1 MRVLCASR
9 EPDAVAALLRR
20 DVFAGTHEHAQAAA
34 AILDDVRAR
43 GDAALVD
50 YTRRFDCPTMTVE
63 RLRVPAADLT
73 AALAAVTPAFR
84 AAVGQAVANLRDF
97 HLRQTR
103 QDWFAPRPGG
113 GWVGQRQTP
122 VDRVGVYVPG
132 GQAVLPST
140 LLHTCVPAQVA
151 GVRSLAVCTPPRPD
165 GTGEVHLLAAA
176 AAIGLD
182 EVYLVGGAQAIAALA
197 YGTATIP
204 RVDVVAGPG
213 NPYVNH
219 AKRLVFGEVG
229 IDSLAG
235 PSEILIVADDG
246 ADAAVIAADLL
257 SQAEHSLD
265 ARAILLTPSAALIE
279 RVQTVL
285 AAQLAALPR
294 AEVARAAL
302 DAVGGIVLTRD
313 LEEACA
319 LVNACAPEH
328 LELLVAEPLA
338 LLGAIRHAGAIFLG
352 DASPEPLGDY
362 VAGPSHVLPTGGTAR
377 FASPVSVETFVKR
390 SSLIAYGRATLRAEA
405 DAITTLARAEGL
417 EAHARSVDVRL
428 SPGSE

>member
-1 MRVLCASR
+1 
-9 EPDAVAALLRR
+9 
-20 DVFAGTHEHAQAAA
+20 
-34 AILDDVRAR
+34 
-43 GDAALVD
+43 
-50 YTRRFDCPTMTVE
+50 
-63 RLRVPAADLT
+63 
-73 AALAAVTPAFR
+73 
-84 AAVGQAVANLRDF
+84 
-97 HLRQTR
+97 
-103 QDWFAPRPGG
+103 
-113 GWVGQRQTP
+113 
-122 VDRVGVYVPG
+122 
-132 GQAVLPST
+132 
-140 LLHTCVPAQVA
+140 
-151 GVRSLAVCTPPRPD
+151 
-165 GTGEVHLLAAA
+165 
-176 AAIGLD
+176 
-182 EVYLVGGAQAIAALA
+182 
-197 YGTATIP
+197 
-204 RVDVVAGPG
+204 
-213 NPYVNH
+213 
-219 AKRLVFGEVG
+219 
-229 IDSLAG
+229 
-235 PSEILIVADDG
+235 VADES

-302 DAVGGIVLTRD
+302 AAVGGIVLTRD
-313 LEEACA
+313 LDEACA